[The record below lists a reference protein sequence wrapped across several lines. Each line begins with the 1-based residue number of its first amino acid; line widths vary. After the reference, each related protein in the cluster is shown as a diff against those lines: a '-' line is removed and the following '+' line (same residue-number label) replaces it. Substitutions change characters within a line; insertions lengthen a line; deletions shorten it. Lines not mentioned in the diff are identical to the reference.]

1 MQNPTNPTDVPAAEN
16 SKPTSMRRVAVASL
30 IGTTIEFYDFY
41 AYGIAAALVLNTAFF
56 PELSDTAGTLAA
68 FSTYAVA
75 FAARPIGAIIF
86 GHWGDRIGRKAVLIA
101 SLLTMGIATVLIG
114 LLPGYETLGIWAAAI
129 LVVLRFLQGVGLGGE
144 WGGAALLAT
153 EHAPEGRRGF
163 YAMFPQLGPSIGFIL
178 ANGLFLIVR
187 LNVSEENFA
196 SWGWR
201 IPFIASLALVV
212 VGLWVR
218 VTVAETPAFKK
229 AAESDKLS
237 RVPFVEL
244 LQREWKHVLLGAG
257 VMMLQY
263 TLFYTATTY
272 CLSYGTKVLGIPQQD
287 MLLMTL
293 LAVLA
298 LAAGTI
304 ASATLSD
311 RLGRKKVLVAGA
323 AAGVIW
329 GFVMFPLI
337 NTETYFLVWLA
348 LAGALGIM
356 GVTFGPM
363 AAYLPELFPTRL
375 RYSGAGLAYSV
386 GGILGGSLPPIV
398 ATYLNA
404 NFGSYTV
411 GLYISFVGLI
421 SLACTLAVRETKD
434 TDISV

>member
-1 MQNPTNPTDVPAAEN
+1 MAHADAAGVPADG
-16 SKPTSMRRVAVASL
+16 STKQTSMRRVAVASL

-56 PELSDTAGTLAA
+56 PELSSTAGTLAA

-153 EHAPEGRRGF
+153 EHAPAGRRGF

-229 AAESDKLS
+229 AAESDTLA
-237 RVPFVEL
+237 RVPLVEL
-244 LQREWKHVLLGAG
+244 LKSEWKHVLLGAG

-304 ASATLSD
+304 ASAVLSD

-323 AAGVIW
+323 AAGIVW
-329 GFVMFPLI
+329 GLVMFPLI
-337 NTETYFLVWLA
+337 NTEIYFLVWLA

-404 NFGSYTV
+404 EFGSYTV
-411 GLYISFVGLI
+411 GLYISLVGLI
-421 SLACTLAVRETKD
+421 SLACTLAIRETKD

>member
-1 MQNPTNPTDVPAAEN
+1 MAHTDAAGVPADG
-16 SKPTSMRRVAVASL
+16 STKQTSMRRVAVASL

-56 PELSDTAGTLAA
+56 PELSSTAGTLAA

-153 EHAPEGRRGF
+153 EHAPAGRRGF

-229 AAESDKLS
+229 AAESDTLA
-237 RVPFVEL
+237 RVPLVEL
-244 LQREWKHVLLGAG
+244 LKSEWKHVLLGAG

-287 MLLMTL
+287 MLLMPL

-304 ASATLSD
+304 ASAVLSD

-323 AAGVIW
+323 AAG
-329 GFVMFPLI
+329 
-337 NTETYFLVWLA
+337 
-348 LAGALGIM
+348 
-356 GVTFGPM
+356 
-363 AAYLPELFPTRL
+363 
-375 RYSGAGLAYSV
+375 
-386 GGILGGSLPPIV
+386 IV
-398 ATYLNA
+398 
-404 NFGSYTV
+404 
-411 GLYISFVGLI
+411 
-421 SLACTLAVRETKD
+421 
-434 TDISV
+434 

>member
-1 MQNPTNPTDVPAAEN
+1 
-16 SKPTSMRRVAVASL
+16 MRRVAVASL